1 MSNNLVISQKVLTT
15 LLAQRIVALS
25 TTPHTVIYPA
35 ALTSPMVGI
44 TLDTVLDTTGSIP
57 VAVTGIAKVYMNDT
71 CAAGDLIA
79 GNSSGQGLKHVDT
92 TAGSHVIGQ
101 ALEASAATATV
112 IQVLIQPRFKSIP

>member
-1 MSNNLVISQKVLTT
+1 MSNYIPLSLKVLTT

-25 TTPHTVIYPA
+25 TTPHTAIYPA

-44 TLDTVLDTTGSIP
+44 TLDTVTDTTTAIP
-57 VAVTGIAKVYMNDT
+57 VAVAGIAKVYMNDT

-79 GNSSGQGLKHVDT
+79 GDSSGYGKKHVDT
-92 TAGSHVIGQ
+92 TAGSYVIGQ

-112 IQVLIQPRFKSIP
+112 IQVLIQPKFKSIP

>member
-1 MSNNLVISQKVLTT
+1 MSVQNDITLKVLTT

-25 TTPHTVIYPA
+25 TAPHTAIYPA

-44 TLDTVLDTTGSIP
+44 TLDTVLDTTGSLP
-57 VAVTGIAKVYMNDT
+57 VRVSGIAKVYMNDT

-79 GNSSGQGLKHVDT
+79 GDSSGFGKKHVDS
-92 TAGSHVIGQ
+92 TAGSYVIGQ

-112 IQVLIQPRFKSIP
+112 IQVLIQPKFKSIP